1 LGTVFTVAAAG
12 AQVRGGWNLPEN
24 FGHRNIGDLLPSTG
38 GRSGQETSHW
48 SALLFATMEG
58 RAVAWNMLLDGNLY
72 YDSHSVD
79 KQLVVGDFKAGA
91 TIAYSAVSLTLMQ
104 VVRSNEYV
112 NQPSFDTYGSLSLGV
127 SW

>member
-1 LGTVFTVAAAG
+1 
-12 AQVRGGWNLPEN
+12 
-24 FGHRNIGDLLPSTG
+24 
-38 GRSGQETSHW
+38 
-48 SALLFATMEG
+48 
-58 RAVAWNMLLDGNLY
+58 MLLDGNLY